1 MMKRPHKP
9 DESELLAFLDEEL
22 SPQRQ
27 AEIRQQ
33 LAADWELRANLA
45 KLERRVEQFV
55 DATAASQEADDQL
68 PLDDW
73 WRDFSQRLAVT
84 AERPVWQARAATAW
98 QSLFTKLSDWMQSE
112 FRLRW
117 MIGATACL
125 FVLVAMGLV
134 WWQVERPVSAQ
145 EFLQRTTQAETAS
158 LRRVGEPVVY
168 RKIQIKRA
176 GTNESVQW
184 ESWNDAGRKQFR
196 QRIAD
201 RQGLRFLRA
210 NEPSMPALIAELEQI
225 LRANHFDP
233 QHPLSPAA
241 FAEWRKAIQAKAE
254 TVAAQGHELKLT
266 TIAPPPYALNVITE
280 AALVVRQSDWHAVAL
295 HLKVQS
301 KDEMRE
307 YALSEL
313 AYEVLPLQALTV
325 FADLP
330 PISMPRLLPTIA
342 PKDAPAGVAVA
353 SPVSTIAVTN
363 VAALQAAE
371 VEAMYALHQA
381 QADLGEQLE
390 VIREGS
396 RQIVVR
402 GLVQTATRKEEL
414 LQSLRRIP
422 FVSPQI
428 QTIEEAVRQAQRPAK
443 PSADSETTIATND
456 SVVTSPPTAPVVNP
470 FQQKLT
476 EHLGGRMGM
485 SEAEREEV
493 NRQVSQ
499 FYNAVEADA
508 SAAMAEARALRRL
521 QDRFASQPS
530 TEFDTTSRQR
540 LEEMQRNHVAR
551 LRQRTRT
558 LQTRLRPLLIALAGE
573 APTVA
578 QAAETTRP
586 AQIMAVFRAIE
597 QTSRLTDQL
606 IAGNA
611 AASLSQT
618 ARSLL
623 TELARLD
630 AVLTALEKN

>member
-73 WRDFSQRLAVT
+73 WRDFSQRLVT
-84 AERPVWQARAATAW
+84 SAERPVWQARVTTAW
-98 QSLFTKLSDWMQSE
+98 QSLFTTLLDWMPAE
-112 FRLRW
+112 FRLRL

-125 FVLVAMGLV
+125 LVLVALGLV
-134 WWQVERPVSAQ
+134 WRQVEQPVSAQ

-168 RKIQIKRA
+168 RKIQIKRS
-176 GTNESVQW
+176 GTTESVQW

-196 QRIAD
+196 QRVAD

-210 NEPSMPALIAELEQI
+210 NEPSPPALIAELEQI
-225 LRANHFDP
+225 LRSNRFDP

-254 TVAAQGHELKLT
+254 TVAEQDHELKLT
-266 TIAPPPYALNVITE
+266 TIVNPPYDLNVITE
-280 AALVVRQSDWHAVAL
+280 AALVVRRSDWHAVAL
-295 HLKVQS
+295 HLKVQG
-301 KDEMRE
+301 KNEMRE
-307 YALSEL
+307 FALSEL

-325 FADLP
+325 FAEMP
-330 PISMPRLLPTIA
+330 PILTPTRLPATA
-342 PKDAPAGVAVA
+342 PKDSPAGVAA
-353 SPVSTIAVTN
+353 TSPTSAIALPN
-363 VAALQAAE
+363 LAALQAAE

-390 VIREGS
+390 VIREGG
-396 RQIVVR
+396 RQVVVR

-414 LQSLRRIP
+414 LQSLHRIP
-422 FVSPQI
+422 LVSPQI

-443 PSADSETTIATND
+443 PSANSETTTATND
-456 SVVTSPPTAPVVNP
+456 SVVTSTPTAPVVNP

-476 EHLGGRMGM
+476 EHLGGRTGM
-485 SEAEREEV
+485 SDAEREEV

-508 SAAMAEARALRRL
+508 SAALAEARALRRL

-540 LEEMQRNHVAR
+540 LEEMQRNHLER

-558 LQTRLRPLLIALAGE
+558 LQARLRPLLITLAGE
-573 APTVA
+573 APAAA
-578 QAAETTRP
+578 QAVEPTRQ
-586 AQIMAVFRAIE
+586 AQTLAVFRSIE
-597 QTSRLTDQL
+597 QASRLTDQL
-606 IAGNA
+606 ITGNA